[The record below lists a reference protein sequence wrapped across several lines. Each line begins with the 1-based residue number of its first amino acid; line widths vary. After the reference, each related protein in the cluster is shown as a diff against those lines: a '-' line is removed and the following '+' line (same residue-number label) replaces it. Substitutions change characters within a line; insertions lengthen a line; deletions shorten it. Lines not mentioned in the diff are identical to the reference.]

1 MTTLLAALLWVL
13 FPLLL
18 VIVFLERLT
27 ESRQQQIRRL
37 YRQGC
42 SQRVIAERLGIT
54 RYRVRLALA

>member
-1 MTTLLAALLWVL
+1 MTTFLAALLWAL

-18 VIVFLERLT
+18 VIVLLERVT

-37 YRQGC
+37 HRQGH

-54 RYRVRLALA
+54 RYRVRQALA

>member
-1 MTTLLAALLWVL
+1 MTTFLAALLWVL

-37 YRQGC
+37 NRQGH
-42 SQRVIAERLGIT
+42 SQRVIAQRLGIS
-54 RYRVRLALA
+54 RHRVRQALA